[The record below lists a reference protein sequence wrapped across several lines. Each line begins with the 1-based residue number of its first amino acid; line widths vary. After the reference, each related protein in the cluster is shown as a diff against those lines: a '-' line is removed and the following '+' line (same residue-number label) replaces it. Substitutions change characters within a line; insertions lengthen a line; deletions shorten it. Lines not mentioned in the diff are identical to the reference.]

1 MISLG
6 NSREDKEELKSFIS
20 EYWHTRTV
28 LGIEQVKYRKND
40 ESFSRTL
47 TLCIFLSLVTI
58 ARGPS
63 LSYQI

>member
-1 MISLG
+1 MVSLG

-20 EYWHTRTV
+20 EYWQTWTV
-28 LGIEQVKYRKND
+28 LGIEQVKCRKSD
-40 ESFSRTL
+40 VSFSRTL

-58 ARGPS
+58 ARGPR